1 MFVHYLNE
9 RQQGVLLHYA
19 DEMMRVDNAVD
30 ADELVHMDVI
40 RKQAEPGVKAE
51 DVPVENLPELFEDRA
66 SRLAFLLELVGMG
79 YVNENFDP
87 RQSKLVADIAG
98 VFGVDEGGALSD
110 IESWV
115 KEQLSLVRRAHRM
128 MED

>member
-9 RQQGVLLHYA
+9 RQQGILLHYA
-19 DEMMRVDNAVD
+19 DEMMRVDSSVD

-51 DVPVENLPELFEDRA
+51 DVPANTLPDVFEDRA

-87 RQSKLVADIAG
+87 RQSKLVNDIAG
-98 VFGVDEGGALSD
+98 VFEVDERDLRE

>member
-9 RQQGVLLHYA
+9 RQQGILLHYA
-19 DEMMRVDNAVD
+19 DEMMRVDSSVD

-51 DVPVENLPELFEDRA
+51 DVPANNLPEVFEDRA

-87 RQSKLVADIAG
+87 RQSKLVNDIAG
-98 VFGVDEGGALSD
+98 VFGVDERALSE

-115 KEQLSLVRRAHRM
+115 REQLSLVRRAHRM

>member
-9 RQQGVLLHYA
+9 RQQGILLHYA
-19 DEMMRVDNAVD
+19 DEMMRVDSSVD

-51 DVPVENLPELFEDRA
+51 DVPANNLPDVFEDRA

-87 RQSKLVADIAG
+87 RQSKLVNDLAG
-98 VFGVDEGGALSD
+98 VFEIDEHALSE